1 MLKIW
6 GRINS
11 VNVKKVVWAAEECG
25 VAYERIDAGMQ
36 YGVVSTPA
44 YLAMNPN
51 ARVPTLDDDG
61 FVLWESNTMVR
72 YLARRYGQG
81 TLDPQDL
88 RQYADADRWMDW
100 CTSTL
105 AGAFRNVFWGM
116 VRTPVEQ
123 RDAKAIESSR
133 VETAKLL
140 AIPEA
145 VLAHQPYLAG
155 AQFTMGDIPLGCFV
169 HLWLS
174 MPIERPAHPALS
186 AWHARLAAR
195 PAFQKAVNTPLS

>member
-11 VNVKKVVWAAEECG
+11 VTVKKVVWAAEECG

-116 VRTPVEQ
+116 VRTPIEQ
-123 RDAKAIESSR
+123 RDAKAIETSR

-174 MPIERPAHPALS
+174 MPIERPAHPALT

-195 PAFQKAVNTPLS
+195 PAFQKAVNTPLT

>member
-116 VRTPVEQ
+116 VLTPVEQ

>member
-25 VAYERIDAGMQ
+25 LAYERIDAGMQ
-36 YGVVSTPA
+36 HGVVSTAA

-51 ARVPTLDDDG
+51 ARVPTLEDDG
-61 FVLWESNTMVR
+61 FVLWESNAMVR

-105 AGAFRNVFWGM
+105 AGTFRHVFWGM

-123 RDAKAIESSR
+123 RDAKAIETSR

-174 MPIERPAHPALS
+174 MPIERPAHPALT

>member
-25 VAYERIDAGMQ
+25 LAYERIDAGMQ
-36 YGVVSTPA
+36 HGVVSTAA

-51 ARVPTLDDDG
+51 ARVPTLEDDG
-61 FVLWESNTMVR
+61 FVLWESNAMVR

-105 AGAFRNVFWGM
+105 AGAFRHVFWGM

-123 RDAKAIESSR
+123 RDAKAIETSR

-174 MPIERPAHPALS
+174 MPIERPAHPALT
-186 AWHARLAAR
+186 AWHARLAER
-195 PAFQKAVNTPLS
+195 PAFQKAVNTPLT

>member
-105 AGAFRNVFWGM
+105 AGAFRNVFWGI

>member
-123 RDAKAIESSR
+123 RDAKAIETSR

>member
-1 MLKIW
+1 
-6 GRINS
+6 
-11 VNVKKVVWAAEECG
+11 
-25 VAYERIDAGMQ
+25 MQ
-36 YGVVSTPA
+36 HGVVSTAA

-51 ARVPTLDDDG
+51 ARVPTLEDDG
-61 FVLWESNTMVR
+61 FVLWESNAMVR

-105 AGAFRNVFWGM
+105 AGAFRHVFWGM

-123 RDAKAIESSR
+123 RDAKAIETSR

-174 MPIERPAHPALS
+174 MPIERPAHPALT

-195 PAFQKAVNTPLS
+195 PAFQKAVNTPLT

>member
-11 VNVKKVVWAAEECG
+11 VNVKKVVWTAEECG

-116 VRTPVEQ
+116 VRTPIEQ
-123 RDAKAIESSR
+123 RDAKAIETSR